1 MENIFYAQLY
11 LATKVK
17 SKFVSI
23 KDNCNNWISFTHE
36 YKEIFDRC
44 LHFRTKHSFPDKI
57 NKI

>member
-17 SKFVSI
+17 SKLVSI

-36 YKEIFDRC
+36 YKEISDRC
-44 LHFRTKHSFPDKI
+44 LHFRTKHSFP
-57 NKI
+57 